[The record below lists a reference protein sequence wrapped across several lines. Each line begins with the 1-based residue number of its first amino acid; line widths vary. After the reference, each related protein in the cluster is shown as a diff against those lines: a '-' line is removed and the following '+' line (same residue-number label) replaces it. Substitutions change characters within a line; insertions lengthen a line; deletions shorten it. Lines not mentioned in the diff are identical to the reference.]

1 VGRREG
7 TGDAGVAAP
16 NDGSYATRG
25 EQYRDWLR
33 YLLHSLSELNGAAG
47 NHARSYFQMAPAS
60 IVIRVTNRL
69 VSGYGLYGFQSDG
82 SFPEVVDGILHGD
95 YPGSEFLFGGRLVRV
110 LSEGDRKALEER
122 GAALYRTSSEALDR
136 VAQRVTGRGFLAVA
150 GGAA

>member
-1 VGRREG
+1 MVF
-7 TGDAGVAAP
+7 
-16 NDGSYATRG
+16 S
-25 EQYRDWLR
+25 
-33 YLLHSLSELNGAAG
+33 
-47 NHARSYFQMAPAS
+47 
-60 IVIRVTNRL
+60 
-69 VSGYGLYGFQSDG
+69 
-82 SFPEVVDGILHGD
+82 HGD